1 MPKSDY
7 TPPDYFRNWSS
18 LPLIIAGPILRKTLP
33 DAVTVWVAL
42 KEPRQVTLKVYGTE
56 NGQGK
61 KIQELV
67 QVGSRTTIHLGKHLH
82 LVCVTAKP
90 VNNIPLQ
97 TGCIYGYNLEFGE
110 VHTALY
116 PQNTATNP
124 QSLTQSLPQA
134 LNTLNPSPYITLS
147 YFDHDLPTFAL
158 PPKNLNHLK
167 IVHGSCRKPHG
178 GERDMLPILDKLLEK
193 SANSAN
199 ERIHQLFL
207 TGDQIY
213 GDDVADPL
221 LWASSYLGDY
231 LLSWEEDLPLQ
242 PLGNGGYKFRRPRQI
257 EPGQRSEVARIN
269 CGFTGMLHG
278 KGAKAKSHLLS
289 LGEYCAMYLLVW
301 SPVVWPHKFPAGEVI
316 TKDTQQAQTWN
327 SEVQAIQEFARD
339 LWQVRRALAN
349 VPTYMIFDD
358 HDVSD
363 DWYLNLEWCN
373 RVLSSSLGRRTV
385 QNAMLSYAL
394 FQGWGNTPEQFEL
407 GKKGDSFLQAT
418 EKWSASQGKDQMSNN
433 QLADY
438 LGIPPLDTQS
448 GLAEFQKDGDVLI
461 LRRKTKG
468 ENSVLTWHYTIR
480 NACHEVIVLDTRTW
494 RGYPLGEQGSLT
506 PPMLLS
512 PTAFT
517 KQLQEPLKETE
528 KLKAE
533 KECQVKLTFIVAPTN
548 LVSLNIID
556 RVQEFSLQ
564 QERVF
569 DNDVGDSWNFNQV
582 ALSRLLA
589 TLFQNRDRAVILSGD
604 IHYSCAVGL
613 NYWSRQPFQQAFS
626 SPPQVLEKSGVLV
639 QLTSSAFK
647 NAEIATYLVHTK
659 AKSLFPEKSEFWAGW
674 NKQPQLFDVVI
685 TPEKVKILDVP
696 KCGGDS
702 PFLRQITSTKGNWE
716 LAWQLAVKESQY
728 LPDWRYEITWIP
740 RLKAKKVMGV
750 KRWLEK
756 RSLPNPFLN
765 IGNKI
770 LMALLAVFWRNRW
783 LQEGGEVIGRNNLS
797 VVSVQWS
804 EDDAKAVVQDT
815 YWHPPWQPSSLVRSR
830 YFAPLKL
837 KEAPDLPKVLFK
849 KTQPD

>member
-1 MPKSDY
+1 MPKSY
-7 TPPDYFRNWSS
+7 STPPDYFRDWSS
-18 LPLIIAGPILRKTLP
+18 LPLVIAGPILRKTIP
-33 DAVTVWVAL
+33 EAVTVWVVL
-42 KEPRQVTLKVYGTE
+42 KEPRQVTLKVYETE

-67 QVGSRTTIHLGKHLH
+67 QVGSRATIYLGKHLH

-90 VNNIPLQ
+90 VNNAPLQ

-110 VHTALY
+110 VHTAIS
-116 PQNTATNP
+116 PPITATNYP
-124 QSLTQSLPQA
+124 PISQSLPQA
-134 LNTLNPSPYITLS
+134 LNTQDLNSYINLS
-147 YFDHDLPTFAL
+147 YFDHELPTFAL
-158 PPKNLNHLK
+158 PPENLNHLK

-193 SANSAN
+193 SAHSAN
-199 ERIHQLFL
+199 DRIHQLFL

-231 LLSWEEDLPLQ
+231 LLGWEEDLPLEL
-242 PLGNGGYKFRRPRQI
+242 LGTGEFNFQKPRQI

-278 KGAKAKSHLLS
+278 NASKAKSHLLG

-301 SPVVWPHKFPAGEVI
+301 SPLIWPYKFPRGEEV
-316 TKDTQQAQTWN
+316 TQDTQQAQIWN

-373 RVLSSSLGRRTV
+373 RVLSSFLGRRTV
-385 QNAMLSYAL
+385 KNAMLSYAL

-407 GKKGDSFLQAT
+407 GKKGNSFLQAA
-418 EKWSASQGKDQMSNN
+418 EKWSASQGKDQIISN

-438 LGIPPLDTQS
+438 LGIPPLDNQS
-448 GLAEFQKDGDVLI
+448 GLAEFQKDGNVLI
-461 LRRKTKG
+461 LRRKTAG
-468 ENSVLTWHYTIR
+468 ENSVLTWHYVIR
-480 NACHEVIVLDTRTW
+480 STSYEVIVLDTRTW

-517 KQLQEPLKETE
+517 KQLQEPLNETE
-528 KLKAE
+528 KLKTE
-533 KECQVKLTFIVAPTN
+533 KKCQVKLTFIVAPTN
-548 LVSLNIID
+548 LVSLDIID

-604 IHYSCAVGL
+604 IHYSCAVSL
-613 NYWSRQPFQQAFS
+613 NYWSRRPFQQAFS
-626 SPPQVLEKSGVLV
+626 TPLQTSEKAGVLV

-659 AKSLFPEKSEFWAGW
+659 AKSLFPEQSEFWAGW
-674 NKQPQLFDVVI
+674 NEQPQLFDVIV
-685 TPEKVKILDVP
+685 TPEKVRILDVP
-696 KCGGDS
+696 KRSNNS
-702 PFLRQITSTKGNWE
+702 PFLRKITSAKGNWE
-716 LAWQLAVKESQY
+716 LAWELAVKEPQY
-728 LPDWRYEITWIP
+728 LPDWRYEVTWIP
-740 RLKAKKVMGV
+740 RLKAQKVMGI

-756 RSLPNPFLN
+756 RSLPNPVLN

-770 LMALLAVFWRNRW
+770 LSTLLAVFWRNRW

-797 VVSVQWS
+797 VVSVEWS
-804 EDDAKAVVQDT
+804 ENDDAKAVVQDT
-815 YWHPPWQPSSLVRSR
+815 YWHPPWQPSS
-830 YFAPLKL
+830 
-837 KEAPDLPKVLFK
+837 
-849 KTQPD
+849 